1 MADRPKLK
9 VAEPD
14 RDPDAPDGAISNGQ
28 RAFWMFLAFMLV
40 APFFGGLAGA
50 AMIAV
55 AWGAG
60 IAPETFAKMPFG
72 EFQTHIAPIGV
83 TAFVWSVIPAA
94 LTAVSLVP
102 TVLKNGSVSL
112 FMAGAVGVIAF
123 TAAILLFP
131 FPTVGMQPVI
141 MFAAG
146 LISVAV
152 RSMLINVNIL
162 KPEPPATAS

>member
-9 VAEPD
+9 VVEPD
-14 RDPDAPDGAISNGQ
+14 RDPGSQDDQISNGQ

-50 AMIAV
+50 AMLALAWAV
-55 AWGAG
+55 GL
-60 IAPETFAKMPFG
+60 APETFAKMPLA
-72 EFQTHIAPIGV
+72 EFQTHIAPVGV

-102 TVLKNGSVSL
+102 TVLKSGSVSL

-131 FPTVGMQPVI
+131 FPTAGFQPVI
-141 MFAAG
+141 MFASG
-146 LISVAV
+146 LIAVAV
-152 RSMLINVNIL
+152 RTMLINVGIL
-162 KPEPPATAS
+162 KPEPPPTPA